1 MKETLG
7 CYPVGNASTFI
18 IETIFK
24 QYGLDGISSVEDWG
38 AKAYYADGGSLS
50 DAWADRHVAIM
61 MPMQN
66 VPASMITESLVTRS
80 DGHLFSLDDEVIK
93 KLVSES
99 GFSAYTIPAG
109 TYEGQDE
116 DIKTVALPIVIFTTE
131 DADEEMIYNF
141 TKSVYENK
149 QYFEGVTVRLRSL
162 ILRSCMRVR
171 QLSFIPVQS
180 DSIRKSV

>member
-1 MKETLG
+1 
-7 CYPVGNASTFI
+7 
-18 IETIFK
+18 
-24 QYGLDGISSVEDWG
+24 
-38 AKAYYADGGSLS
+38 
-50 DAWADRHVAIM
+50 
-61 MPMQN
+61 
-66 VPASMITESLVTRS
+66 MITESLVTRS
-80 DGHLFSLDDEVIK
+80 DGHLFSLDDEVIE

-149 QYFEGVTVRLRSL
+149 QYFEGVHS
-162 ILRSCMRVR
+162 
-171 QLSFIPVQS
+171 SFAEFDPEIMHEGTAIELHPGAERFYKE
-180 DSIRKSV
+180 IGLM